1 MMTIEDF
8 CRASFLQ
15 KRLKMIE
22 EESCRD
28 VFDEI
33 FDRDLR
39 SNSGPRSGSYGAT
52 FAALSF
58 AEHY

>member
-39 SNSGPRSGSYGAT
+39 SNSGPRSGCCSGI
-52 FAALSF
+52 LSQT
-58 AEHY
+58 EYC